1 MVARI
6 PALSMGAPHRQDFDL
21 EASMKHVLRK
31 LWHDEEGQ
39 DIAEYAVMLS
49 IIVMI
54 AIATVRFIGSGAD
67 NTFSAIASTIR

>member
-1 MVARI
+1 MAKWLQNI
-6 PALSMGAPHRQDFDL
+6 WNDDQ
-21 EASMKHVLRK
+21 
-31 LWHDEEGQ
+31 GQ
-39 DIAEYAVMLS
+39 DVAEYAVMLS